1 MFSVFI
7 TKPAED
13 DLQSA
18 ISYIADELKNP
29 VAAQRLLDK
38 AEKTIVTLTSMP
50 LRHELVS
57 DEYLRQIGIRV
68 IPIDNYLAF
77 YFVNAEEEKVV
88 VIRILY
94 ARRDWQN
101 ILNYKI

>member
-1 MFSVFI
+1 MFSVTI
-7 TKPAED
+7 TRPAED
-13 DLQSA
+13 DLRSA
-18 ISYIADELKNP
+18 MSYIAVELKNP
-29 VAAQRLLDK
+29 LAAQRLLNK
-38 AEKTIVTLTSMP
+38 AEKTIGTLASMP
-50 LRHELVS
+50 MRHELVS

-77 YFVNAEEEKVV
+77 YIVNAEEEKVV
-88 VIRILY
+88 VVRFLY

>member
-1 MFSVFI
+1 MFSVTI

-13 DLQSA
+13 DLRSA
-18 ISYIADELKNP
+18 ISYISDELKNP
-29 VAAQRLLDK
+29 SAAQRFLDR
-38 AEKTIVTLTSMP
+38 AEKTIGTLTSML

-57 DEYLRQIGIRV
+57 DDYLRQIGIRV

-77 YFVNAEEEKVV
+77 YIVNVEEEKVV

>member
-1 MFSVFI
+1 MFRVTI

-13 DLQSA
+13 DLRSA

-29 VAAQRLLDK
+29 LAAQRLLDK
-38 AEKTIVTLTSMP
+38 AEKTIGTLTSMP

-77 YFVNAEEEKVV
+77 
-88 VIRILY
+88 
-94 ARRDWQN
+94 
-101 ILNYKI
+101 